1 MKWALIILTMLPLLA
16 SGQQKYTLSGSV
28 SDASTGEDLTGA
40 TVMVAGSNKG
50 TATNSYGFY
59 SLSLPEGDRTIRV
72 SFIGYDAFETKI
84 HLNKDVSLNIELEP
98 SVQTLG
104 EVVVASESD
113 DGNISSAA
121 TGVEKLDIRKIE
133 TIPVLFGEKDIL
145 KTIQLLPGISNAS
158 EGSTG
163 FNVRGGS
170 IGHNLILL
178 DEAPVYSSAHL
189 MGFFSVFNSDA
200 IKNVTV
206 YKGGIPAEYGGRA
219 SSVVDIVMN
228 NGNSKNFSTSGGIG
242 LVSSRLT
249 VELPVMKE
257 RMSLILSG
265 RRTYADLIAR
275 TLFKDDVISDEM
287 KFYFYDLNAK
297 INFTVNP
304 RNRIFLSG
312 YFGKDVF
319 DLRED
324 LGTGWGNTTGTLRW
338 NHLFNEKLFP
348 NTSLIYSRFDYGFA
362 FGSLGIRLRSGIE
375 DVNLKEDM
383 TWYIDPDNTLKA
395 GFNLVYHVFRP
406 GELSAGDT
414 TDYEI
419 ALREKKGAEG
429 ALYLQNEQELSQRLS
444 ANYGIRLSLF
454 SQLGPGW
461 FYEYD
466 ENNSITDSS
475 FFKKNQA
482 VFPHFL
488 LEPRLSVNYRAGER
502 SSLKASFSR
511 MSQFI
516 HLLSNTTSGTPADV
530 WLPGSNN
537 LKPVIVDQFS
547 AGYFRNFM
555 DNGIEASLEAW
566 YKDIK
571 NTTDYED
578 GAEIIFNEH
587 VESQILTGR
596 GRGYG
601 LELYIKKKYG
611 EFSGWIGYTLSRTEN
626 RIEGINDYEW
636 YPVKYDKTHDLSLV
650 TIYKPGK
657 RLSLSAVWT
666 YATGNAVTFPSGR
679 YVINGSPVPF
689 YTERNGYRMP
699 AYHRLDLSVTLEGRN
714 RKRFKSQWDLSVYNL
729 YNRHNAYMI
738 SFRESETVPG
748 ATEAVRLSLFGI
760 VPVISYNFK
769 F

>member
-1 MKWALIILTMLPLLA
+1 A

-200 IKNVTV
+200 IKDVTI
-206 YKGGIPAEYGGRA
+206 YKGGIPAAYGGRA

-228 NGNSKNFSTSGGIG
+228 NGNSKNFRTSGGIG

-338 NHLFNEKLFP
+338 NHLLSEKIFS
-348 NTSLIYSRFDYGFA
+348 NTSVIYSRFDYGFA

-375 DVNLKEDM
+375 DVSLKEDM

-414 TDYEI
+414 TEYKI

-444 ANYGIRLSLF
+444 ANYGIRLSFF

-626 RIEGINDYEW
+626 RIEGINDYKW

-760 VPVISYNFK
+760 VPAISYNFK

>member
-200 IKNVTV
+200 IKDVTI
-206 YKGGIPAEYGGRA
+206 YKGGIPAAYGGRA

-626 RIEGINDYEW
+626 RIEGINDYKW

-760 VPVISYNFK
+760 VPAISYNFK

>member
-1 MKWALIILTMLPLLA
+1 MKVSLILLLFLPVLTSA
-16 SGQQKYTLSGSV
+16 QQKYTLSGSV
-28 SDASTGEDLTGA
+28 TDASSGEDLTGA
-40 TVMVAGSNKG
+40 TVIAVGSNKG

-59 SLSLPEGDRTIRV
+59 SISLPEGDITIRV
-72 SFIGYDAFETKI
+72 SFIGYNTFETKAS
-84 HLNKDVSLNIELEP
+84 LNKDISLNIELEP
-98 SVQTLG
+98 SVQALG
-104 EVVVASESD
+104 EVVVSSEND
-113 DGNISSAA
+113 EENISSPA

-133 TIPVLFGEKDIL
+133 SIPVFFGEKDIL
-145 KTIQLLPGISNAS
+145 KTIQLLTGISNAS

-170 IGHNLILL
+170 IGQNLILL

-200 IKNVTV
+200 IKDVTV
-206 YKGGIPAEYGGRA
+206 YKGGIPALYGGRA

-228 NGNSKNFSTSGGIG
+228 NGNSKNFSASGGIG

-249 VELPVMKE
+249 IELPIIKD
-257 RMSLILSG
+257 RMSFILSG
-265 RRTYADLIAR
+265 RRTYADLMAR
-275 TLFKDDVISDEM
+275 TLFKDDIISDDM

-297 INFTVNP
+297 LSFTVNP

-338 NHLFNEKLFP
+338 NHLFNEKLFS

-375 DVNLKEDM
+375 DVSLKEDL
-383 TWYIDPDNTLKA
+383 TWYMDPDNTLKA

-406 GELSAGDT
+406 GELSAGDSK
-414 TDYEI
+414 DFKI

-429 ALYLQNEQELSQRLS
+429 ALYLQNEQEFSPRLS
-444 ANYGIRLSLF
+444 ANYGIRLSVF

-475 FFKKNQA
+475 FYDKNRA
-482 VFPHFL
+482 AFPYFL
-488 LEPRLSVNYRAGER
+488 PEPRLSLNYRVGER
-502 SSLKASFSR
+502 SSFKASYSR

-516 HLLSNTTSGTPADV
+516 HLLTNTTSGTPADV

-555 DNGIEASLEAW
+555 DNGIETSLEAW

-587 VESQILTGR
+587 VESQIITGR

-601 LELYIKKKYG
+601 LELYVKKKYG

-626 RIEGINDYEW
+626 RIAGINDYEW

-650 TIYKPGK
+650 SIYKPGK
-657 RLSLSAVWT
+657 RITLSAVWT
-666 YATGNAVTFPSGR
+666 YATGNAVTFPGGR

-699 AYHRLDLSVTLEGRN
+699 AYHRLDFSVSLEGRN
-714 RKRFKSQWDLSVYNL
+714 RKRFKTQWDLSVYNL

-760 VPVISYNFK
+760 VPSIAYNFK

>member
-200 IKNVTV
+200 IKDVTI
-206 YKGGIPAEYGGRA
+206 YKGGIPAAYGGRA

-228 NGNSKNFSTSGGIG
+228 NGNSKNFRTSGGIG

-338 NHLFNEKLFP
+338 NHLLSEKIFS
-348 NTSLIYSRFDYGFA
+348 NTSVIYSRFDYGFA

-375 DVNLKEDM
+375 DVSLKEDM

-414 TDYEI
+414 TEYKI

-444 ANYGIRLSLF
+444 ANYGIRLSFF

-626 RIEGINDYEW
+626 RIEGINDYKW

-760 VPVISYNFK
+760 VPAISYNFK

>member
-200 IKNVTV
+200 IKDVTI
-206 YKGGIPAEYGGRA
+206 YKGGIPAAYGGRA

-228 NGNSKNFSTSGGIG
+228 NGNSKNFRTSGGIG

-338 NHLFNEKLFP
+338 NHLLSEKIFS
-348 NTSLIYSRFDYGFA
+348 NTSVIYSRFDYGFA

-375 DVNLKEDM
+375 DVSLKEDM

-414 TDYEI
+414 TEYKI

-444 ANYGIRLSLF
+444 ANYGIRLSFF

-488 LEPRLSVNYRAGER
+488 LEPRLSVNYRVGER

-626 RIEGINDYEW
+626 RIEGINDYKW

-760 VPVISYNFK
+760 VPAISYNFK

>member
-1 MKWALIILTMLPLLA
+1 MKWSLIILTILPLLA

-200 IKNVTV
+200 IKDVTI
-206 YKGGIPAEYGGRA
+206 YKGGIPAAYGGRA

-228 NGNSKNFSTSGGIG
+228 NGNSKNFRTSGGIG

-338 NHLFNEKLFP
+338 NHLLSEKIFS
-348 NTSLIYSRFDYGFA
+348 NTSVIYSRFDYGFA

-375 DVNLKEDM
+375 DVSLKEDM

-414 TDYEI
+414 TEYKI

-444 ANYGIRLSLF
+444 ANYGIRLSFF

-488 LEPRLSVNYRAGER
+488 LEPRLSVNYRVGER

-626 RIEGINDYEW
+626 RIEGINDYKW

-760 VPVISYNFK
+760 VPAISYNFK

>member
-1 MKWALIILTMLPLLA
+1 KWSLIILTILPLLA

-200 IKNVTV
+200 IKDVTI
-206 YKGGIPAEYGGRA
+206 YKGGIPAAYGGRA

-228 NGNSKNFSTSGGIG
+228 NGNSKNFRTSGGIG

-338 NHLFNEKLFP
+338 NHLLSEKIFS
-348 NTSLIYSRFDYGFA
+348 NTSVIYSRFDYGFA

-375 DVNLKEDM
+375 DVSLKEDM

-414 TDYEI
+414 TEYKI

-444 ANYGIRLSLF
+444 ANYGIRLSFF

-626 RIEGINDYEW
+626 RIEGINDYKW

-760 VPVISYNFK
+760 VPAISYNFK

>member
-1 MKWALIILTMLPLLA
+1 
-16 SGQQKYTLSGSV
+16 
-28 SDASTGEDLTGA
+28 
-40 TVMVAGSNKG
+40 
-50 TATNSYGFY
+50 
-59 SLSLPEGDRTIRV
+59 
-72 SFIGYDAFETKI
+72 
-84 HLNKDVSLNIELEP
+84 
-98 SVQTLG
+98 
-104 EVVVASESD
+104 
-113 DGNISSAA
+113 
-121 TGVEKLDIRKIE
+121 
-133 TIPVLFGEKDIL
+133 
-145 KTIQLLPGISNAS
+145 
-158 EGSTG
+158 
-163 FNVRGGS
+163 
-170 IGHNLILL
+170 
-178 DEAPVYSSAHL
+178 
-189 MGFFSVFNSDA
+189 
-200 IKNVTV
+200 
-206 YKGGIPAEYGGRA
+206 
-219 SSVVDIVMN
+219 
-228 NGNSKNFSTSGGIG
+228 
-242 LVSSRLT
+242 
-249 VELPVMKE
+249 
-257 RMSLILSG
+257 
-265 RRTYADLIAR
+265 
-275 TLFKDDVISDEM
+275 
-287 KFYFYDLNAK
+287 
-297 INFTVNP
+297 
-304 RNRIFLSG
+304 
-312 YFGKDVF
+312 GKDVF

-626 RIEGINDYEW
+626 RIEGINDYKW

-760 VPVISYNFK
+760 VPAISYNFK

>member
-200 IKNVTV
+200 IKDVTI
-206 YKGGIPAEYGGRA
+206 YKGGIPAAYGGRA

-228 NGNSKNFSTSGGIG
+228 NGNSKNFRTSGGIG

-338 NHLFNEKLFP
+338 NHLLSEKIFS
-348 NTSLIYSRFDYGFA
+348 NTSVIYSRFDYGFA

-375 DVNLKEDM
+375 DVSLKEDM

-414 TDYEI
+414 TEYKI

-444 ANYGIRLSLF
+444 ANYGIRLSFF

-488 LEPRLSVNYRAGER
+488 LEPRLSVNYRVGER

-626 RIEGINDYEW
+626 RIEGINDYKW

-738 SFRESETVPG
+738 SFRESEAVPG
-748 ATEAVRLSLFGI
+748 ATEAVRLSLFG
-760 VPVISYNFK
+760 
-769 F
+769 